1 MKPSEPG
8 TIDLKVLLAS
18 NIHEIKNLLLQLMLR
33 LDAMNSASA
42 DVIDARRLCRRV
54 NDRMVQMLL
63 LYEIQTDKLQLNL
76 IAHNPADFIDDF
88 VREATA
94 LAGGRF
100 IIERRADAMPDYW
113 FFDRELLE
121 MAMLNA
127 VHNALRYAR
136 QRIVIGAGG
145 TENSLVLSV
154 EDDGT
159 GYPPPVL
166 EQTLAMGVLKSDSE
180 TGMGLFFA
188 RMIAEAHKNKDRRGA
203 LILHNKEGDSGAVF
217 TLRLP

>member
-33 LDAMNSASA
+33 LDTMDSASA
-42 DVIDARRLCRRV
+42 DVIDARLLCRRV
-54 NDRMVQMLL
+54 NDRMVRMLL
-63 LYEIQTDKLQLNL
+63 LYELQTDTLQLNL

-88 VREATA
+88 VRNATA

-113 FFDRELLE
+113 FFDRELVE
-121 MAMLNA
+121 MALLNA

-136 QRIVIGAGG
+136 QRIVIGAAGAG
-145 TENSLVLSV
+145 NSLMLSV
-154 EDDGT
+154 DDDGT
-159 GYPPPVL
+159 GYPQPVL
-166 EQTLAMGVLKSDSE
+166 EQKQEIRALKSNNGS
-180 TGMGLFFA
+180 GMGLFFA
-188 RMIAEAHKNKDRRGA
+188 RMIAEAHTNKDRRGA

-217 TLRLP
+217 TLQLP

>member
-166 EQTLAMGVLKSDSE
+166 EQTLAMGVLKSDSG

>member
-33 LDAMNSASA
+33 LDTMNSVSA
-42 DVIDARRLCRRV
+42 DVIDARLLCRRV

-63 LYEIQTDKLQLNL
+63 LYELQTDKLRLNL

-88 VREATA
+88 VRDAIA
-94 LAGGRF
+94 LSGGRF
-100 IIERRADAMPDYW
+100 IIERRTETLPDYW
-113 FFDRELLE
+113 FFDRELVE

-145 TENSLVLSV
+145 TGNSLMLSV
-154 EDDGT
+154 EDDGA
-159 GYPPPVL
+159 GYPLPVL
-166 EQTLAMGVLKSDSE
+166 EQTLGVQVLKSDNG

-188 RMIAEAHKNKDRRGA
+188 RMIAEAHQNKDRRGA
-203 LILHNKEGDSGAVF
+203 LILHNKEDNSGAVF